1 MKWLALI
8 FAGLLCGVAI
18 NGVRTAVFAQEHNSL
33 VAEVQQLKNTR
44 DQLNA
49 DWTQLLLEQKTLAN
63 DHMVEQA
70 IANGLNLHVP
80 EAKQVVYLQ

>member
-8 FAGLLCGVAI
+8 FAGLLCGVAV
-18 NGVRTAVFAQEHNSL
+18 NGVRTAVFAQQHNSL
-33 VAEVQQLKNTR
+33 VSQVQQLKGER
-44 DQLNA
+44 DQLNS

-70 IANGLNLHVP
+70 IANGLNLHMP
-80 EAKQVVYLQ
+80 AAKQVVYLQ

>member
-8 FAGLLCGVAI
+8 FAGLLLGVAV
-18 NGVRTAVFAQEHNSL
+18 NGIRTAAFAQEHNSL
-33 VAEVQQLKNTR
+33 VAQVQQLKNTR
-44 DQLNA
+44 DQLHA

-70 IANGLNLHVP
+70 IANGLKLHMP
-80 EAKQVVYLQ
+80 DAKQVVYLK

>member
-8 FAGLLCGVAI
+8 FAGLLCGATV
-18 NGVRTAVFAQEHNSL
+18 NGVRTAFFAQEHNSL
-33 VAEVQQLKNTR
+33 VAQVHQLKNER

-70 IANGLNLHVP
+70 IANGLNLHMP